1 MQYSYTFLA
10 ILEIKTTNSIFFHQI
25 AQDMFNKCLLLFM

>member
-1 MQYSYTFLA
+1 MQYFYSFLA
-10 ILEIKTTNSIFFHQI
+10 ILENKTTISIFFHQI